1 MIKVDRSLIAEPAVL
16 SARYRGKTE
25 QERAVSKFLKHIDEG
40 RDPLKFQF
48 NYIAYKKEPLKRA
61 LTVLFHGKCA
71 YCESRYAGSQ
81 PMDVEH
87 WRPKG
92 KVDAANGEY
101 PGYYWLAATWA
112 NLLPSCIDCNRSRKQ
127 YDSYLKRELNL
138 GKETQF
144 PVLNDDYLVKR
155 GKPHDYDKSNT
166 GGPEVPLLV
175 NPCTDD
181 PGLFFHYADGLVL
194 PKDGLAG
201 DQLTKAE
208 NSIRV
213 YALNRSA
220 LVYDRL
226 AIVRLVEQRIFTL
239 ERLMRIDGSATAPA
253 IKMVV
258 DELIAHEIDN
268 LVEMK
273 KPENVFSAMVA
284 QLLSEHGQ
292 RLGIEDRMDSL

>member
-1 MIKVDRSLIAEPAVL
+1 MIKVDRDLIAEPAVL

-25 QERAVSKFLKHIDEG
+25 QERAIAKFLKHIEEG
-40 RDPLKFQF
+40 QDPLEFKFNF
-48 NYIAYKKEPLKRA
+48 TAYTKKPLKRA

-92 KVDAANGEY
+92 KVDAPSGEY
-101 PGYYWLAATWA
+101 PGYYWLAASWA
-112 NLLPSCIDCNRSRKQ
+112 NLLPSCIDCNRSRTQ
-127 YDSYLKRELNL
+127 YDSYLKTELNL

-144 PVLNDDYLVKR
+144 PVLDDDYLVKR
-155 GKPHDYDKSNT
+155 DRPHSYDEDGT
-166 GGPEVPLLV
+166 GGSEVPLLV
-175 NPCTDD
+175 NPCLDD
-181 PGLFFHYADGLVL
+181 PSLYFHYRDGLVL
-194 PKDGLAG
+194 PKPELTGDELA
-201 DQLTKAE
+201 KAE
-208 NSIRV
+208 NSIIV

-226 AIVRLVEQRIFTL
+226 AVVRLIDQRIFTL
-239 ERLMRIDGSATAPA
+239 ECLMKIDSSATSPTVKL
-253 IKMVV
+253 IL
-258 DELIAHEIDN
+258 DELIAHEVDC

-273 KPENVFSAMVA
+273 KPAKVFSAMVT

-292 RLGIEDRMDSL
+292 RLGIEERMG

>member
-1 MIKVDRSLIAEPAVL
+1 MIKVDRSLIPEPAVL
-16 SARYRGKTE
+16 SARHKGKTE
-25 QERAVSKFLKHIDEG
+25 QDRAIAKFNKHINENQ
-40 RDPLKFQF
+40 DPLKFKF
-48 NYIAYKKEPLKRA
+48 NYTAYKNKRLKQA
-61 LTVLFHGKCA
+61 LTALFHGKCA

-92 KVDAANGEY
+92 KVDATSGEY
-101 PGYYWLAATWA
+101 PGYYWLAATWG

-127 YDSYLKRELNL
+127 YDSYLKEEFNL

-144 PVLNDDYLVKR
+144 PVLNDDYLVKHR
-155 GKPHDYDKSNT
+155 KPHTYDKDNT

-181 PGLFFHYADGLVL
+181 PSQFFYYKDGLIL
-194 PKDGLAG
+194 PKDDLAG
-201 DQLTKAE
+201 DQRKKAE
-208 NSIRV
+208 NSIRI

-226 AIVRLVEQRIFTL
+226 AVVRLIEQRIFTL
-239 ERLMRIDGSATAPA
+239 ERLMQIDSSTTAPA
-253 IKMVV
+253 IRMIV
-258 DELIAHEIDN
+258 DEVIAHEIDS

-273 KPENVFSAMVA
+273 KPEKVFSAMVT
-284 QLLSEHGQ
+284 QLLSEHSQ
-292 RLGIEDRMDSL
+292 RLGIEDRMG